1 MSASFQPTADCDR
14 YLLVVMPEACF
25 QHDTDEDVTALLTV
39 IAESTRCS
47 RLTTSG
53 DRSFPGGAE

>member
-14 YLLVVMPEACF
+14 YLLV
-25 QHDTDEDVTALLTV
+25 DDSDEDVTALLTV

-47 RLTTSG
+47 RLSTSG
-53 DRSFPGGAE
+53 DRFVHGGAE